1 MAERS
6 WRHDDVARWFS
17 TRVAPEW
24 FDGPVEVRIDR
35 DEILVTGWL
44 PPHRVAGRNGPGGG
58 VERIEQFRN
67 DTRAARTAVAAE
79 AETLWKR
86 KVSWG
91 VRCGDHEVHF
101 TSAAVPVM
109 TRLRIDERAV
119 LDTLIAAGVAGSR
132 SEALAWCVRLVGE
145 HEAAWIEQLRT
156 ALDAVAQAR
165 AAGPTRA
172 EPTH

>member
-1 MAERS
+1 
-6 WRHDDVARWFS
+6 VARWFA
-17 TRVAPEW
+17 TRVAPDW

-35 DEILVTGWL
+35 DEILVTGCL
-44 PPHRVAGRNGPGGG
+44 PEVSGAGLSGPSAVLGL
-58 VERIEQFRN
+58 ERIEQFRS

-79 AETLWKR
+79 AEALWKR

-91 VRCGDHEVHF
+91 VRCGDHELRF

-145 HEAAWIEQLRT
+145 HEAEWIEQLRA
-156 ALDAVAQAR
+156 ALDAVARAR
-165 AAGPTRA
+165 AAGPTQR
-172 EPTH
+172 